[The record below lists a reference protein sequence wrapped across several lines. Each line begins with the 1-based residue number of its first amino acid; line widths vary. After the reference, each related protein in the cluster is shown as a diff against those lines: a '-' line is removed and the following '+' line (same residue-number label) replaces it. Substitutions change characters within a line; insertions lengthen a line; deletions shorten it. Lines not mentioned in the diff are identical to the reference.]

1 MPSSFVLPGNRY
13 ALQEQL
19 GTGAMGAVY
28 RAQDRLTGHTIAL
41 KRVTVP
47 NKELA
52 FASRMS
58 IADNGGDVRLALAQE
73 FRTLATLRHPHIIS
87 VLDYGFDDQGHPYF
101 TMDLLENTQTLLD
114 AGQEQPSATQI
125 DLLIQLLQ
133 ALAYL
138 HRRGILHHDLKPE
151 NVLVVDGRV
160 RTLDFGLSTTTIQAA
175 GASGTLTYMAPE
187 ALRQEPIGPAA
198 DLYAVGVMAYQLFT
212 GQYPFNAPSPSRL
225 IRNILYTAPDT
236 FPIENPRLAA
246 VVARLLQK
254 TPAARYANADVV
266 ISDLCAAVARPLP
279 PESAAIRD
287 SFLQAAQFV
296 GRDAELKQL
305 TDALAE
311 AAAGRGSVWLV
322 GGESGVGKSRLLDEL
337 RTQALVKGA
346 LVLRG
351 QGVEGGGLPYQ
362 LWRDVIP
369 RLVISTSLSDLEAGV
384 IKDIVPNISTLL
396 DRDIPNAPELPGQ
409 AGQQRLALMI
419 NDLFRRQKQPVV
431 LILEDLQWTTES
443 LVPVKELNRIANEL
457 TLLIIGNYRYDERP
471 DLPDE
476 LPGGWVSWRRR
487 RQPSRI
493 ARTSS

>member
-133 ALAYL
+133 ALTYL

-198 DLYAVGVMAYQLFT
+198 DLYAVGVMAHQLFT

-225 IRNILYTAPDT
+225 IRNI
-236 FPIENPRLAA
+236 
-246 VVARLLQK
+246 
-254 TPAARYANADVV
+254 
-266 ISDLCAAVARPLP
+266 
-279 PESAAIRD
+279 
-287 SFLQAAQFV
+287 
-296 GRDAELKQL
+296 
-305 TDALAE
+305 
-311 AAAGRGSVWLV
+311 
-322 GGESGVGKSRLLDEL
+322 
-337 RTQALVKGA
+337 
-346 LVLRG
+346 
-351 QGVEGGGLPYQ
+351 
-362 LWRDVIP
+362 
-369 RLVISTSLSDLEAGV
+369 
-384 IKDIVPNISTLL
+384 
-396 DRDIPNAPELPGQ
+396 
-409 AGQQRLALMI
+409 
-419 NDLFRRQKQPVV
+419 
-431 LILEDLQWTTES
+431 
-443 LVPVKELNRIANEL
+443 
-457 TLLIIGNYRYDERP
+457 
-471 DLPDE
+471 
-476 LPGGWVSWRRR
+476 
-487 RQPSRI
+487 
-493 ARTSS
+493 